1 MRLLGILLAHAS
13 TLFNGKSGG
22 NTLKS
27 IVFCN
32 ALGRQDTRV
41 LKNAVTST
49 HMNSFSTSGFT
60 EGTDGATT
68 LPGIPNELKLKC
80 ENIYNNSKDDY
91 IKV

>member
-1 MRLLGILLAHAS
+1 M
-13 TLFNGKSGG
+13 
-22 NTLKS
+22 KS
-27 IVFCN
+27 IVFSN

-49 HMNSFSTSGFT
+49 HMNSYSSSTSGFT

-68 LPGIPNELKLKC
+68 LPGIPNELKLKY